1 MCAGHLALRLLGVTG
16 IFGVHSFCLRLIDRI
31 VPLVIDII
39 GGVGTRLGFDY
50 TIRQRRSLDGQRLR
64 LNFLAV
70 LVGLTL
76 DGRTACHTV
85 VQHMTDVALVAIELK
100 QECEMLQFHVGV
112 LSKHAVAIQ
121 LLVHDV
127 REEALRNQRDLQ
139 IALIAGVVIH
149 DIVGDIVRIERLDL
163 AVGIHRQADC
173 TGDADIGL
181 PEIVKRNYGG
191 KGMMVTDYTMSE
203 IVASVYDCME
213 NTGRKEGILFI
224 DEINCVS
231 ETLAPMMLQFLQG
244 KTFGNQKVPEGWV
257 IVTAGNPPEYNKS
270 VREFDVVTL
279 DRIKKIDVE
288 ADFDVWKE
296 YAYQQGI
303 HPAVI
308 SYLELRRKNF
318 YRVENTVDGKI
329 FATARGWEDLSRL
342 IQVYE
347 ILGKT
352 VDREVVSQYIQ
363 HRMIAKDFASYL
375 ALYYK
380 YRTDY
385 KVEDILKGKWDSIT
399 LGKIRTAS
407 LDEHLSIVSLLNGKL
422 SELFTECYLTDAYLT
437 KLYDYMVY
445 FREAQDSLTAKNLME
460 KAEADLEKDKK
471 SELLTKQQER
481 IQKRVVSFFEN
492 ASGLES
498 ASESTGSDKTG
509 SGSEPAGGRSA
520 AAESEVLSSNR
531 NYEFVKALFESE
543 TEAYENRTDE
553 ISFTLQNVFD
563 FMEAAF
569 GDSQEMVAF
578 ITELNANYYSLW
590 FIRENGSDQYYRHN
604 KGLLFDD
611 RQKMLLGQMEEVE
624 NILNN
629 GIK

>member
-1 MCAGHLALRLLGVTG
+1 MNIQEAKTEICNTLRAYLAKDENGYYTY
-16 IFGVHSFCLRLIDRI
+16 
-31 VPLVIDII
+31 PL
-39 GGVGTRLGFDY
+39 
-50 TIRQRRSLDGQRLR
+50 IRQRPLLLIGPPGIGKTAIMEQ
-64 LNFLAV
+64 AAAECG
-70 LVGLTL
+70 VGLVAYTI
-76 DGRTACHTV
+76 THHT
-85 VQHMTDVALVAIELK
+85 
-100 QECEMLQFHVGV
+100 
-112 LSKHAVAIQ
+112 
-121 LLVHDV
+121 
-127 REEALRNQRDLQ
+127 
-139 IALIAGVVIH
+139 
-149 DIVGDIVRIERLDL
+149 
-163 AVGIHRQADC
+163 RQSA
-173 TGDADIGL
+173 IGL

-224 DEINCVS
+224 DEINCVY
-231 ETLAPMMLQFLQG
+231 ETLAPAMLALLQN
-244 KTFGNQKVPEGWV
+244 KTFGSHKIPEGWILV
-257 IVTAGNPPEYNKS
+257 AAGNPPEYNKS
-270 VREFDVVTL
+270 VREFDIVTL
-279 DRIKKIDVE
+279 DRVRKLTIEPDCDIWLK
-288 ADFDVWKE
+288 
-296 YAYQQGI
+296 YAGQQKVHQAI
-303 HPAVI
+303 I
-308 SYLELRRKNF
+308 SYLSVKKNNF
-318 YRVENTVDGKI
+318 YAVENTVDGK
-329 FATARGWEDLSRL
+329 FFVTARGWEDLSRL

-385 KVEDILKGKWDSIT
+385 KVEDILKGKWDPIT

-492 ASGLES
+492 ASGLKING
-498 ASESTGSDKTG
+498 SELIGSDKTG
-509 SGSEPAGGRSA
+509 SDSGPVGGRSA
-520 AAESEVLSSNR
+520 AAESEDPSSNR
-531 NYEFVKALFESE
+531 NYEFVKVLFESE

-553 ISFTLQNVFD
+553 ISLTLQNVFD

>member
-1 MCAGHLALRLLGVTG
+1 M
-16 IFGVHSFCLRLIDRI
+16 
-31 VPLVIDII
+31 
-39 GGVGTRLGFDY
+39 
-50 TIRQRRSLDGQRLR
+50 
-64 LNFLAV
+64 
-70 LVGLTL
+70 
-76 DGRTACHTV
+76 
-85 VQHMTDVALVAIELK
+85 
-100 QECEMLQFHVGV
+100 
-112 LSKHAVAIQ
+112 
-121 LLVHDV
+121 
-127 REEALRNQRDLQ
+127 
-139 IALIAGVVIH
+139 
-149 DIVGDIVRIERLDL
+149 
-163 AVGIHRQADC
+163 
-173 TGDADIGL
+173 
-181 PEIVKRNYGG
+181 
-191 KGMMVTDYTMSE
+191 
-203 IVASVYDCME
+203 
-213 NTGRKEGILFI
+213 
-224 DEINCVS
+224 
-231 ETLAPMMLQFLQG
+231 
-244 KTFGNQKVPEGWV
+244 
-257 IVTAGNPPEYNKS
+257 
-270 VREFDVVTL
+270 
-279 DRIKKIDVE
+279 
-288 ADFDVWKE
+288 
-296 YAYQQGI
+296 
-303 HPAVI
+303 I

-363 HRMIAKDFASYL
+363 HRMIAKDFAGYL

-380 YRTDY
+380 YKMDY
-385 KVEDILKGKWDSIT
+385 KVEDILKGKWDPIT

-445 FREAQDSLTAKNLME
+445 FREDQDSLTAKNLME

-492 ASGLES
+492 
-498 ASESTGSDKTG
+498 
-509 SGSEPAGGRSA
+509 
-520 AAESEVLSSNR
+520 R

-553 ISFTLQNVFD
+553 ISLTLQNVFD